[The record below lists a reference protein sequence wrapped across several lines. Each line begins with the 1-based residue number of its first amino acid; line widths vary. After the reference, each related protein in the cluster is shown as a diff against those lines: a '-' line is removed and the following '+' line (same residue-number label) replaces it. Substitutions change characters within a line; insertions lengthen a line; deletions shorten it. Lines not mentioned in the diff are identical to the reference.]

1 MPSEHT
7 GVKLRCECGENEQ
20 GGCISR
26 LVHTITAITDPVQ
39 VATAAANEVTKQEV
53 EKHAAQ
59 SLRAMKLFKQLEL
72 AQISSTV
79 ELPVPFF
86 SFNYD
91 QVTNIPTAKQ
101 LQASTLRI

>member
-59 SLRAMKLFKQLEL
+59 SLRAMKLFKQLAL

-86 SFNYD
+86 LLIMTRLQIFLLPNNYK
-91 QVTNIPTAKQ
+91 P
-101 LQASTLRI
+101 LP